1 MGYSVDVRT
10 GYNGSSL
17 GRDGGSTRDRE
28 GGRASCVEVRERAGA
43 STLAR
48 QHRTGDDS
56 THTQSRQTQ
65 ETRQTTI
72 G

>member
-17 GRDGGSTRDRE
+17 GDGGAR
-28 GGRASCVEVRERAGA
+28 GRAVEGRALRSASARWRRIGA
-43 STLAR
+43 TTPNL
-48 QHRTGDDS
+48 DS
-56 THTQSRQTQ
+56 THTQSRHPGDA
-65 ETRQTTI
+65 QTTI

>member
-56 THTQSRQTQ
+56 THTQSRHPGDA
-65 ETRQTTI
+65 QTTI